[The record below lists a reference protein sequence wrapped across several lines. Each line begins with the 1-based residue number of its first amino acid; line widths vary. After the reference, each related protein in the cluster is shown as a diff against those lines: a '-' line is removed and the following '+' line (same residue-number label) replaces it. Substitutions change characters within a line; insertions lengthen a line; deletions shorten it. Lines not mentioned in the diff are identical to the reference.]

1 MVRASAR
8 LLQSLVPRVVGHS
21 AQRPRSADTRKGED
35 GHVLVNGSEM

>member
-1 MVRASAR
+1 MVRAFAR
-8 LLQSLVPRVVGHS
+8 LLQSLLSRVAGHS

>member
-8 LLQSLVPRVVGHS
+8 LIQSSVSRAAGHS
-21 AQRPRSADTRKGED
+21 AQRQRSADTRKGED